1 MEDHETQHQP
11 YVPPPQPRAVD
22 ACLQPQ
28 QSRVRGEP
36 VRTRRPGSCQRART
50 LHGHRTQD
58 DMS

>member
-11 YVPPPQPRAVD
+11 SVPSPQPRAAD

-28 QSRVRGEP
+28 QSRARGEL
-36 VRTRRPGSCQRART
+36 VRTRRQGSCQHART